1 MKKYSTKIT
10 RTQLVSI
17 VDMINGV
24 FESTQ
29 TVDCY
34 DKLLLSV
41 LFDLKKQFESRLVQ
55 DVKQEYKF
63 SFATTPALAL
73 LALYRHYDF
82 EISPGSN
89 KLSIMAMDIMQQFH
103 SI

>member
-10 RTQLVSI
+10 RTQLVSL

-24 FESTQ
+24 FEITQ
-29 TVDCY
+29 TTDSY
-34 DKLLLSV
+34 EKLLLSV

-55 DVKQEYKF
+55 DIKPEYRF
-63 SFATTPALAL
+63 SFAATPALAL
-73 LALYRHYDF
+73 LTLYRHYDF
-82 EISPGSN
+82 DISPGSN
-89 KLSIMAMDIMQQFH
+89 KLSIMCMDIDQQFH